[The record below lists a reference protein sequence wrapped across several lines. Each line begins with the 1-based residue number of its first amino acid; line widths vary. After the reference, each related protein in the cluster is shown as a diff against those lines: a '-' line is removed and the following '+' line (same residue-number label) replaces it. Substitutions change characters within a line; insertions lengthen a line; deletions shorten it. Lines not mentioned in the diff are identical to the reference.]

1 MPHHAASIEITRLL
15 IWNRPITMIGA
26 TIRRISGLVFILV
39 FLTTDVFA
47 QSASLSGVVT
57 ERGSSEPLEYV
68 NVIVQGTTLGTS
80 TGPGGHFE
88 IKRLAPGNYTIAVK
102 AIGFKTE
109 ERTVELQAGSHQ
121 EMAFSLAPARL
132 NLPNVEVTGQS
143 AALYRSA
150 GSVALLSY
158 EALRLS
164 SPLGTEEVLRKIP
177 GIHISTDDGNSNR
190 ANIGIRGT
198 YPRRSERVLLL
209 EDGVPI
215 QPALYVAPSAYYNPP
230 TERIDAIEVIKNAS
244 NARFG
249 PNTVGGVINYITR
262 RPPLDPA
269 GTLRITGG
277 EHGYLSAFAA
287 YGGTT
292 ADQRFG
298 GELQTLYTRGDGQ
311 RDNTSFDIYNV
322 TGKALYRFNRQTTI
336 SFKGN
341 FHQEDA
347 YATYSALTPFMFA
360 VDPRQNP
367 FGDDFLATQR
377 FAGDINLQSALS
389 HNLVFTGTAYANRFV
404 RDWWRENSS
413 VVQANTLSH
422 YADASSNAYV
432 RVGTG
437 TNRARLR
444 EFHVYGINPR
454 LVFTTRT
461 ADIGHELEGGLSLH
475 SETFFD
481 VEIDT
486 DRPDARPSNFAG
498 ASYTDLS
505 DPHGRKRKND
515 ELNATAIAGY
525 VQYRFTIGD
534 LSITPGIRLERYTQ
548 QRINK
553 YDLSARQ
560 DTYDVAENT
569 TVEILPGAGFTYNL
583 PIATIFGGIQTAFV
597 PLPTSAA
604 FADLVDEAGV
614 IVSDDLKSE
623 RALNMELGVRSAGH
637 LPATFEVAVFNNE
650 MSNMIA
656 AGRNAGF
663 QPIIDNLGQ
672 VRYQGLEAAG
682 TLDLDRL
689 AALPGGLS
697 VDGALTLMRSEILQG
712 LMDEAGNPTGVDIA
726 GNQAPYA
733 PELLYMLGLTVRP
746 MVGLDVRASYSFVGE
761 QFADFNNTVAETP
774 QGDNGLLPSYGFL
787 DATVRYTVQG
797 TGLSVLVAGKN
808 LTNEVYRGSRMHRA
822 SSGIFPGG
830 FRQVNVGIEW
840 NF

>member
-1 MPHHAASIEITRLL
+1 
-15 IWNRPITMIGA
+15 MIGA
-26 TIRRISGLVFILV
+26 AIRRTSGLLFLLV
-39 FLTTDVFA
+39 LLAPASAFA
-47 QSASLSGVVT
+47 QTASLSGIVT
-57 ERGSSEPLEYV
+57 ERGTSEPLEYV

-80 TGPGGHFE
+80 TGPGGQFQL
-88 IKRLAPGNYTIAVK
+88 KRLAPGTYTVAVK
-102 AIGFKTE
+102 ALGFNTE
-109 ERTVELQAGSHQ
+109 ERTVELQAGAHQ
-121 EMAFSLAPARL
+121 EIAFSLAPARL

-143 AALYRSA
+143 AALYRSP

-158 EALRLS
+158 ETLRLAN
-164 SPLGTEEVLRKIP
+164 PLGTEEVLRKIP
-177 GIHISTDDGNSNR
+177 GVHISTDDGNSNR

-198 YPRRSERVLLL
+198 YPRRSDRVLLL

-249 PNTVGGVINYITR
+249 ANTIGGVINYVTR

-269 GTLRITGG
+269 GTVRITGG
-277 EHGYLSAFAA
+277 EHGYLSAFVA
-287 YGGTT
+287 YGGTS

-322 TGKALYRFNRQTTI
+322 TGKALYRFSRQTTI

-347 YATYSALTPFMFA
+347 FATYSALTPFMFDA
-360 VDPRQNP
+360 DPRQNP
-367 FGDDFLATQR
+367 FGNDFLATQR
-377 FAGDINLQSALS
+377 LAGDINLQSALS
-389 HNLVFTGTAYANRFV
+389 RNLVFTATAYANRFV

-413 VVQANTLSH
+413 VVQANTLPEYS
-422 YADASSNAYV
+422 DASTDAFV
-432 RVGTG
+432 RIGTG

-454 LVFTTRT
+454 LVFSART
-461 ADIGHELEGGLSLH
+461 GSIGHELEGGLSLH
-475 SETFFD
+475 AETFYD

-486 DRPDARPSNFAG
+486 NRPDARPSDFAA
-498 ASYTDLS
+498 ASYTEIS
-505 DPHGRKRKND
+505 DPNGRKRKND
-515 ELNATAIAGY
+515 ELNATALAGY
-525 VQYRFTIGD
+525 VQNRFTVGD
-534 LSITPGIRLERYTQ
+534 LSITPGVRVERYTQ

-553 YDLSARQ
+553 YDLSVRQ
-560 DTYDVAENT
+560 DIHEVAENT

-583 PIATIFGGIQTAFV
+583 PAVTLFGGIQTAFV

-614 IVSDDLKSE
+614 IVSDDLRSE
-623 RALNMELGVRSAGH
+623 RSLNMELGVRTAGH
-637 LPATFEVAVFNNE
+637 LPFSLEAAVFNNE
-650 MSNMIA
+650 VSNMIA

-672 VRYQGLEAAG
+672 VRYQGVEAAA
-682 TLDLDRL
+682 TLDLSRL
-689 AALPGGLS
+689 AALPAGLS

-726 GNQAPYA
+726 GNTAPYA
-733 PELLYMLGLTVRP
+733 PEMLYTLGLTARP
-746 MVGLDVRASYSFVGE
+746 LAGLDVRATYSFVGE

-797 TGLSVLVAGKN
+797 TGLSVLVAAKN